1 MLLRSAS
8 TPLINSWI
16 PHSKEPS
23 PEPESSPLISRTRCV
38 SFRVPCSVSF
48 GSYDES
54 RRRMTRA
61 DSETDLRM
69 TGSEAVPKM
78 GKVKQNSGV
87 FVEEEEEVEREE
99 AGFQW
104 RRTASLTV
112 EEECGLSG
120 GGDGG
125 GSSTDDNEWSSWD
138 SNNGNDGTE
147 LYYQKMIEAN
157 PGNSLLLDNYA
168 RFLKEVRRDYVK
180 AEEYCGRAI
189 LANPNDGNVL
199 SMYADLIWE
208 TRKDS
213 SRAETYFDQ
222 AVKAAP
228 DDCYVL
234 ASYARFLWDAEEEDD
249 EEESEQSFIN
259 GVPSMPPPLTAAS

>member
-8 TPLINSWI
+8 TPLLNSRI
-16 PHSKEPS
+16 PRSKELS
-23 PEPESSPLISRTRCV
+23 PEPESSPLISRTRSV
-38 SFRVPCSVSF
+38 SFRVSCSSSVSV
-48 GSYDES
+48 GSNDDS
-54 RRRMTRA
+54 RRRVTRA
-61 DSETDLRM
+61 VSEADLRM
-69 TGSEAVPKM
+69 TSSPVVPKM
-78 GKVKQNSGV
+78 GKVKANSGILSGI
-87 FVEEEEEVEREE
+87 FVEEEELEKKE

-104 RRTASLTV
+104 RRTASLAV
-112 EEECGLSG
+112 EEECGIVG

-125 GSSTDDNEWSSWD
+125 GSGTGDNEWSSWD
-138 SNNGNDGTE
+138 SNNGNDGTD
-147 LYYQKMIEAN
+147 LYYRKMIEAN
-157 PGNSLLLDNYA
+157 PGNSLLLSNYA

-199 SMYADLIWE
+199 SMYAGLIWE

-249 EEESEQSFIN
+249 DEEEDFIK
-259 GVPSMPPPLTAAS
+259 LRRT